1 MRRIFPIIFIII
13 AIAIFFT
20 VGKPLQS
27 DVSVL
32 SADVSQYNTALSNST
47 ELEKTRDSLL
57 DVYNKQVSPDN
68 KDRLNKLLPNNT
80 NNIELILEIQKIIDL
95 YNLPLSN
102 IKFDAPIISGS
113 GNVSNTT
120 NNASNTQTAKAQS
133 LLPYGVFNLEF
144 QTQGSYETFVS
155 FVNSLEGNL
164 RLINIKAIT
173 FAPIISKN
181 GSLAD
186 TDNYKFDIKLETYWL
201 KN

>member
-181 GSLAD
+181 GSSAD